1 VKAGNRRQELGTTK
15 RAAVTVW
22 LVAILSATTIST
34 DVHAAAKTYRIGLLA
49 NTVSNRPVELKP
61 LISRLSDLGYVDGQ
75 HFTVE
80 ERYWEGKVERL
91 PALGDELVGLRC
103 DVIVT
108 SGTESANAAQK
119 ATKTIP
125 IVVAFGPD
133 FLRLGLVKELS
144 HPGGNI
150 TGMTSIG
157 AELYGKKLELLKEA
171 LPKLSKIAFIWSST
185 NPSGDQT
192 KDVETLAR
200 ALRLGMQSYDVN
212 QEDKLEGVF
221 QSAKK
226 SGAHAG
232 LLGAGGFFGFH
243 QKRIISLAAKYGL
256 PVMYSNIRYA
266 EAGGLMAYAYDR
278 LYQFRRAAEYVDKI
292 LKGAKPG
299 DLPVERPS
307 KFELVINLKAAKQI
321 GVTISPNVL
330 ARADKV
336 IK

>member
-1 VKAGNRRQELGTTK
+1 MTFP
-15 RAAVTVW
+15 
-22 LVAILSATTIST
+22 I
-34 DVHAAAKTYRIGLLA
+34 DVNAAAKTYRIGLLA
-49 NTVSNRPVELKP
+49 NTVSNRPVEVKP
-61 LISRLSDLGYVDGQ
+61 LTSRLNDLGYTEGQ

-91 PALGDELVGLRC
+91 PALADDLVGLKC

-108 SGTESANAAQK
+108 SGTESANAAQT
-119 ATKTIP
+119 ASKTIP

-133 FLRLGLVKELS
+133 FLRLSLVKELS

-157 AELYGKKLELLKEA
+157 TELYGKKLELLKEA
-171 LPKLSKIAFIWSST
+171 FPKLSKIAFIWSST

-200 ALRLGMQSYDVN
+200 ALRLSMQSYDAKE
-212 QEDKLEGVF
+212 EDKLDAIF
-221 QSAKK
+221 QSAKTD
-226 SGAHAG
+226 GAHAV

-243 QKRIISLAAKYGL
+243 QKRIIDLTAKYRM
-256 PVMYSNIRYA
+256 PTMYSNVRYA

-292 LKGAKPG
+292 FKGAKPG

-307 KFELVINLKAAKQI
+307 KFELVINLKAAKEI
-321 GVTISPNVL
+321 GVTIPPNLL
-330 ARADKV
+330 ARADRV